1 MHDKKSA
8 PHHKPSFFKEHYKP
22 RGCGDWF
29 AYGIVQVLKFPMDQF
44 FQKRYAHRAMIIE
57 TVAAVPG
64 MLGGA
69 LLQYKCLRAFIDDKG
84 WIESLVEESQNER
97 MHLTTFLAIARPHWY
112 ERVMIYGMQGFMFVF
127 YGILYR
133 ISPRIAHRFVG
144 YTEESAIYSYTQY
157 LDALKKGDIPNYP
170 APPIAVA
177 YWELSDDATLIE
189 VIEAIRLD
197 ECRHRDTNHEYATLL
212 LKNEGPAPMKRK

>member
-1 MHDKKSA
+1 MKDKKIDLNA
-8 PHHKPSFFKEHYKP
+8 KPSFFEEHYKP
-22 RGCGDWF
+22 RSLGDWF
-29 AYGIVQVLKFPMDQF
+29 AFCIVGILKFPMDQF

-69 LLQYKCLRAFIDDKG
+69 LLHYKCLRRFIDDKG
-84 WIESLVEESQNER
+84 WIESLVAESQNER
-97 MHLTTFLAIARPHWY
+97 MHLMTFLAVVRPTWY
-112 ERVMIYGMQGFMFVF
+112 ERVMIYVMQVFMFVF

-157 LDALKKGDIPNYP
+157 LEALRKGEVPNCP
-170 APPIAVA
+170 APTIALA
-177 YWELSDDATLIE
+177 YWDLPEGSTLIE
-189 VIEAIRLD
+189 VIEVIRMD
-197 ECRHRDTNHEYATLL
+197 ECRHRDENHHYANLIL
-212 LKNEGPAPMKRK
+212 EGKGPQPMNRA